1 MSDTVYP
8 ANCRPLNESL
18 QEDELIR
25 RLKVCN
31 RTRTMNL
38 FQISHKFLNFTNFFH
53 DVFVFVIL
61 IQFFLICFK
70 FFLFFQA
77 FES

>member
-25 RLKVCN
+25 RLKVSKL
-31 RTRTMNL
+31 TGTMNH
-38 FQISHKFLNFTNFFH
+38 FQISHK
-53 DVFVFVIL
+53 I
-61 IQFFLICFK
+61 
-70 FFLFFQA
+70 
-77 FES
+77 